1 MITSA
6 FFGDLFLDSATA
18 TRASDEVTNYMQSA
32 VAACDIMTFWR
43 EKAVKW
49 PALRSVA
56 RNVLSIPAASTSSE
70 RSFSVAGQTVE
81 DRRCQLK
88 CDTVDGVLFLNSIMT

>member
-1 MITSA
+1 MITYV

-18 TRASDEVTNYMQSA
+18 TRASDEVTDYMQSA

-49 PALRSVA
+49 PVLRSVA
-56 RNVLSIPAASTSSE
+56 RNVLSIPAASIRRRNDHSQSRVELCKTD
-70 RSFSVAGQTVE
+70 VA
-81 DRRCQLK
+81 
-88 CDTVDGVLFLNSIMT
+88 N